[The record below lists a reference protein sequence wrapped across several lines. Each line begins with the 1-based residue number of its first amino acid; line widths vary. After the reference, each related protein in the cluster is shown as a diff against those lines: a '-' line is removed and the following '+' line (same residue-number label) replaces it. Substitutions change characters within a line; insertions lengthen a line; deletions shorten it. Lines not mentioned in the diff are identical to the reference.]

1 MNLGTMIIRIYPTD
15 YLNTD
20 ISDDCLK
27 MEFYPPIQRHTVV
40 RNQDTDTYYLR
51 IHVQRYC
58 IMKNLIYPG
67 YHRRNSL

>member
-1 MNLGTMIIRIYPTD
+1 MNLGTMIIRIYLTD

-40 RNQDTDTYYLR
+40 RNRIQIHTTYVYMCKDTAL
-51 IHVQRYC
+51 
-58 IMKNLIYPG
+58 
-67 YHRRNSL
+67 

>member
-1 MNLGTMIIRIYPTD
+1 MNLGTMIIRIYLTD

-51 IHVQRYC
+51 IHVQRY
-58 IMKNLIYPG
+58 
-67 YHRRNSL
+67 